1 MPNSRPLHPLFATAS
16 LLLAIC
22 WLGVALPLRA
32 DEAEAMRAPLAP
44 APTVTDDADAP
55 GQTRFAPT
63 RRRAA
68 SPFAAALRVAETE
81 HAEALALLRAELDA
95 APRTER
101 ASIQRRIETLKL
113 AREARVVTLQLGEA
127 RRKGNASLADK
138 LTRRLSRL
146 AAAGASA
153 PMQPAGGE
161 R

>member
-1 MPNSRPLHPLFATAS
+1 MPNSRPLSPVLAVAS

-22 WLGVALPLRA
+22 WLGIARPLHA
-32 DEAEAMRAPLAP
+32 DEAETVRAPLAP
-44 APTVTDDADAP
+44 APTVADDADAP

-68 SPFAAALRVAETE
+68 SPFAAALRVAEAE
-81 HAEALALLRAELDA
+81 HAEALLALRAELEL

-101 ASIQRRIETLKL
+101 ASIQRRIEALKL
-113 AREARVVTLQLGEA
+113 AREARLVTLQLGEA

-146 AAAGASA
+146 SAAGASA
-153 PMQPAGGE
+153 PLQPVGGE